1 MLDRT
6 QAPSFAQAE
15 EIDIT
20 QAETITL
27 DNGVPVH
34 IIRAGTQPAVK
45 LEVILPAGKW
55 YEPKNGLAW
64 FTNKMLKEGTQHKS
78 SEELSSLFDFYGVEA
93 EFETSLDRSEV
104 SLKVMNKHLPNL
116 LNLVHEILYQ
126 PSFPE
131 NELETLRNIK
141 IQESRVENNQN
152 HTFASRKLRE
162 VIYGKDHP
170 YGKFFTEEAMEAIAN
185 QDIIGYHTSHIK
197 DTEEFVI
204 AGRVEDDHLTLI
216 NQIFGQKKLNKP
228 SHENAFTSVP
238 GEKNLYIS
246 KDHSLQTSLRL
257 GKETILKSHSDYIDL
272 KIATTI
278 LGGYFGSRLM
288 KNIREEKGFTYGIS
302 STLLPLEQS
311 TLMIIGSDVIKEH
324 RDEAVSEIFKEIKK
338 LRTEPVSESELDTVR
353 NYMIGAFLG
362 SIDTPSDLAEKFKNV
377 HYLGLDYS
385 YYQNFMEKV
394 RNINP
399 EKVIEV
405 TNKYLHEDTLHQVL
419 VG

>member
-6 QAPSFAQAE
+6 QAPPFAQAD
-15 EIDIT
+15 EINIT
-20 QAETITL
+20 KAETITL

-45 LEVILPAGKW
+45 LEVLLPAGKW

-64 FTNKMLKEGTQHKS
+64 FTTKMLKEGTQNKS
-78 SEELSSLFDFYGVEA
+78 SEVISSLFDFYGVEA
-93 EFETSLDRSEV
+93 EFETSLDRSEM
-104 SLKVMNKHLPNL
+104 SLKVMNKHLPDL
-116 LNLVHEILYQ
+116 LELVHEILYT
-126 PSFPE
+126 PSFPD

-152 HTFASRKLRE
+152 HTYASRKLRE
-162 VIYGKDHP
+162 NIYGTEHP
-170 YGKFFTEEAMEAIAN
+170 YGKFFTEEAMRAISK
-185 QDIIGYHTSHIK
+185 QDIKDYHNSHIK
-197 DTEEFVI
+197 DTEEFII
-204 AGRVEDDHLTLI
+204 AGRVEDKHIDLL
-216 NQIFGQKKLNKP
+216 NRMFGQKELNKP
-228 SHENAFTSVP
+228 SHNNSFTSSP
-238 GEKNLYIS
+238 GEKNLYVG

-257 GKETILKSHSDYIDL
+257 GKESILKSHADYIDL

-288 KNIREEKGFTYGIS
+288 KNIREEKGYTYGIS

-324 RDEAVSEIFKEIKK
+324 REAAVSEIFSEIRK

-362 SIDTPSDLAEKFKNV
+362 SIDTPSDIAEKFKNT

-385 YYQNFMEKV
+385 YYHNFMDRVK
-394 RNINP
+394 NINP

-405 TNKYLHEDTLHQVL
+405 TNKYLHEDSLYQVL